1 MNIPGYY
8 YDPVKKRYFKQKG
21 QPRAPPAVDLGREP
35 REEVVPETCEERKP
49 ELADG
54 KRFRPEILY
63 DLLLGRQCLSTGQ
76 FLHLLDFIHKEK
88 LDVGSFDHETA
99 LSLYT
104 KTQMQCLLYRQ
115 IVRPPVDLGQ
125 FMWAAE
131 CRGTLFVATRLYLV
145 AVNVKSL
152 ELAENS
158 FWVPKQ
164 SVPKPQETIL
174 QVQTIGHYSMVALGW
189 NVNVIEGDPIKIRVF
204 NDRGIEELEFDDTF
218 KNLRHIQDAR
228 NVACMKWMDS
238 ETGIA
243 GFERKLQGYGRLS
256 WLHKNIRSRAVS
268 IDITLYESQLMVAIG
283 YMNGI
288 VEIYREKDEYIDHA
302 YGASVRKVQ
311 FLHVDSR
318 LYLLV
323 SGLANKLVLFAV
335 DDDPRQL
342 FPLVEYQE
350 YEHSFS
356 TQENFYV
363 HHSQQFFVV
372 YTDKHKK
379 IKVYS
384 IFSAWPLREFDHL
397 PLSSGSDRFLFVG
410 DSIVSLQHD
419 SLDIFS

>member
-8 YDPVKKRYFKQKG
+8 YDPVKKRYFKQQG
-21 QPRAPPAVDLGREP
+21 QPQAPPAVELGRQP
-35 REEVVPETCEERKP
+35 RKEVAPEIRKERKP
-49 ELADG
+49 ELVDG
-54 KRFRPEILY
+54 KRFRREMLY
-63 DLLLGRQCLSTGQ
+63 DLLVGRKCLSTGQ
-76 FLHLLDFIHKEK
+76 FLQLLDFLHKEELK
-88 LDVGSFDHETA
+88 TGDLDLETA

-164 SVPKPQETIL
+164 SVPKPQETVL
-174 QVQTIGHYSMVALGW
+174 QVQSIGHYSMVALGW
-189 NVNVIEGDPIKIRVF
+189 NVNVIEGDPFKIRVF
-204 NDRGIEELEFDDTF
+204 NARGIEELEFDDTF

-228 NVACMKWMDS
+228 NVACMKWVDS
-238 ETGIA
+238 ETGIV
-243 GFERKLQGYGRLS
+243 GFERKLQGHGRLS
-256 WLHKNIRSRAVS
+256 WLHKNVRSGPVS
-268 IDITLYESQLMVAIG
+268 IDITLYENQLMVAIG
-283 YMNGI
+283 YMNGNL
-288 VEIYREKDEYIDHA
+288 EIYREKEEFIDHA

-342 FPLVEYQE
+342 FPLVEYKE

-372 YTDKHKK
+372 YTDKNKK

-410 DSIVSLQHD
+410 DSIVSLQNG